1 MIDDKSTLH
10 PKLSSVAIGFVSLLR
25 ELAQDSVYFPL
36 EEDRH
41 VASSASIYL
50 LSPRL
55 QINQSIASFIFLR
68 IQIQRIKSRKAN
80 PAAAQG
86 TIKDSI

>member
-1 MIDDKSTLH
+1 LDDKSTFH
-10 PKLSSVAIGFVSLLR
+10 PKLSSVATGFASLLR
-25 ELAQDSVYFPL
+25 GLTEDSVYFPL
-36 EEDRH
+36 VEGGP

-55 QINQSIASFIFLR
+55 QTNQSIASFIFPR
-68 IQIQRIKSRKAN
+68 TQIQRIKSRKAN

-86 TIKDSI
+86 KIKDSI